1 MRKKRYTVACLS
13 GDGIGPEVMAEASR
27 ALADVSQLHGFSID
41 EQHVAFGGDAVR
53 RFGHALP
60 ASTRAAC
67 RRADAVL
74 VATTTE
80 PALEGVK
87 AELDLTWRMTRVR
100 LSGTRVTVVSPLAE
114 DAKELAVRRA
124 FDLACNRQARVT
136 SVGASSAWRTL
147 VDRAAE
153 ACPGV
158 IVEQASFESI
168 VPALFRDPGA
178 FDVVV
183 SDQPFAEALSYTAA
197 YAHGTTR
204 MVASGRLSDGS
215 AGIFGPTHGSAEE
228 IAGQGVANPSGM
240 LLAAALMLEGLGERT
255 AARTLENAVAE
266 TLGKGVHTPDLV
278 SSGVGATTREFMDV
292 LLAALPGARTDT
304 EFAGVAA

>member
-74 VATTTE
+74 VATTSE

-100 LSGTRVTVVSPLAE
+100 LSGTRITVVSPLAE
-114 DAKELAVRRA
+114 DAQELAVERA
-124 FDLACNRQARVT
+124 FALACNRLARVT
-136 SVGASSAWRTL
+136 SVGATSAWRAL
-147 VDRAAE
+147 VEREAE

-158 IVEQASFESI
+158 LVDHMSFESI
-168 VPALFRDPGA
+168 VPTLFRAPGA
-178 FDVVV
+178 FDVIV
-183 SDQPFAEALSYTAA
+183 SEQAFAEALSYTAA

-204 MVASGRLSDGS
+204 MVASGRLSVHS

-255 AARTLENAVAE
+255 AARTLDNAVAE
-266 TLGKGVHTPDLV
+266 TLRNGVRTPDLV

>member
-27 ALADVSQLHGFSID
+27 ALADVSRMHGFAID

-100 LSGTRVTVVSPLAE
+100 LNGTRLTVVSPLADDSE
-114 DAKELAVRRA
+114 ELAVEEA
-124 FDLACNRQARVT
+124 FALACNRQARVT
-136 SVGASSAWRTL
+136 SVGAGKAWRAL

-153 ACPGV
+153 TAPGV
-158 IVEQASFESI
+158 IVEHVSFES
-168 VPALFRDPGA
+168 VVRTLFRKPAA
-178 FDVVV
+178 FDVIV
-183 SDQPFAEALSYTAA
+183 SEQVFAEALSHTAA
-197 YAHGTTR
+197 YAHGSTR
-204 MVASGRLSDGS
+204 MVASGRLSVRG
-215 AGIFGPTHGSAEE
+215 AGIFGPTHGSALE

-240 LLAAALMLEGLGERT
+240 LLAAALMLEGLGERS

-266 TLGKGVHTPDLV
+266 TLGNVHTPDLV
-278 SSGVGATTREFMDV
+278 SAGVGATTREFMNV

>member
-100 LSGTRVTVVSPLAE
+100 LSGTRVTVVSPLAD
-114 DAKELAVRRA
+114 DARELAVQRA

-136 SVGASSAWRTL
+136 SVGATSAWRTL

-158 IVEQASFESI
+158 IVEHASFESI
-168 VPALFRDPGA
+168 VPALFRAPGA

-197 YAHGTTR
+197 YAYGTTR
-204 MVASGRLSDGS
+204 MVASGRLSDDS

>member
-27 ALADVSQLHGFSID
+27 ALANVSQLHGFSID
-41 EQHVAFGGDAVR
+41 ELHVPFGGDAVR

-60 ASTRAAC
+60 QATRAAC
-67 RRADAVL
+67 HVADAVL
-74 VATTTE
+74 VATTKE

-100 LSGTRVTVVSPLAE
+100 ASDTRLTVVSPLAD
-114 DAKELAVRRA
+114 DADEVAVDGA
-124 FDLACNRQARVT
+124 FALACNRQARVT
-136 SVGASSAWRTL
+136 SIGATQNWRTL

-153 ACPGV
+153 SRPGV
-158 IVEQASFESI
+158 VVEHRSFEAV
-168 VPALFRDPGA
+168 VPTLFHSPGA
-178 FDVVV
+178 FDVIV
-183 SDQPFAEALSYTAA
+183 SEQTFAEALSHTAA
-197 YAHGTTR
+197 GAHGTTR
-204 MVASGRLSDGS
+204 MVASGRLSERS
-215 AGIFGPTHGSAEE
+215 AGIFGPTHGSADE

-266 TLGKGVHTPDLV
+266 TLGTGVRTPDLV
-278 SSGVGATTREFMDV
+278 SSGIGATTREFMEV

>member
-27 ALADVSQLHGFSID
+27 ALADVCRMHGFAID

-60 ASTRAAC
+60 AATRAAC

-100 LSGTRVTVVSPLAE
+100 LNGTRLTVVSPLAD
-114 DAKELAVRRA
+114 DAEELAVERA
-124 FDLACNRQARVT
+124 FALACNRQARVT
-136 SVGASSAWRTL
+136 SVGASPAWRA
-147 VDRAAE
+147 VVERAAE
-153 ACPGV
+153 ASPGV
-158 IVEQASFESI
+158 LVEHVSFESV
-168 VPALFRDPGA
+168 VPTLFRRPA
-178 FDVVV
+178 TFDVIV
-183 SDQPFAEALSYTAA
+183 SAQIFAEALSHTAA
-197 YAHGTTR
+197 YAHGSTR
-204 MVASGRLSDGS
+204 MVASGRLSAHG
-215 AGIFGPTHGSAEE
+215 AGIFGPTHGSALE

-240 LLAAALMLEGLGERT
+240 LLAAALMLEGLGERS

-266 TLGKGVHTPDLV
+266 TLRNGVHTPDLV
-278 SSGVGATTREFMDV
+278 ASGVGATTREFMDV

>member
-27 ALADVSQLHGFSID
+27 ALADVSRMHGFAID

-74 VATTTE
+74 VASTTE

-100 LSGTRVTVVSPLAE
+100 LNGTRLTVVSPLAD
-114 DAKELAVRRA
+114 DAEELAVERA
-124 FDLACNRQARVT
+124 FALACNRQARVT
-136 SVGASSAWRTL
+136 SVGASKAWRAV

-153 ACPGV
+153 ASPGV
-158 IVEQASFESI
+158 IVEHVSFES
-168 VPALFRDPGA
+168 VVRTLFRRPAA
-178 FDVVV
+178 FDVIV
-183 SDQPFAEALSYTAA
+183 SEQVFAEGLSHTAA
-197 YAHGTTR
+197 YAHGSTR
-204 MVASGRLSDGS
+204 MVASGRLSAQG
-215 AGIFGPTHGSAEE
+215 AGIFGPTHGSALE

-240 LLAAALMLEGLGERT
+240 LLAAALMLEGLGERS

-266 TLGKGVHTPDLV
+266 TLGNVHTPDLV
-278 SSGVGATTREFMDV
+278 AAGVGATTREFMNV
-292 LLAALPGARTDT
+292 LMAALPGARTDT